1 MLLHC
6 FRVLSLVALSTFS
19 ASTLVHAQSEPDVE
33 NTNRP
38 LWEAG
43 VAAFGLSGP
52 AYPGANDKVSSAIA
66 LPWIVYR
73 GPVLRAD
80 GGTIGARVAKM
91 RDVEFDIGFAGALR
105 ASSKDVS
112 VRQGMPDLGY
122 LVEFGPRVRF
132 NLARPTTDSRVRLE
146 LPLRG
151 VFELNDGVKHR
162 GMAFEPRLALD
173 KRDIGAGWGL
183 TSGVSLHYGDRKYNE
198 YLYGVPAAFATPVRN
213 AYQAKSGL
221 ITPRLQLALSR
232 KLTDDVRVFAST
244 RIDFAGSGAN
254 SDSPLHLKD
263 RGVSFGL
270 GLVWTLGRSSQ
281 KAAD

>member
-1 MLLHC
+1 MPLRC
-6 FRVLSLVALSTFS
+6 FRAFVAISISLFS
-19 ASTLVHAQSEPDVE
+19 ASPFVHAQSEPDVE
-33 NTNRP
+33 NASRP

-43 VAAFGLSGP
+43 VAGFGFSGP
-52 AYPGANDKVSSAIA
+52 AYPGASDNVNRVIA
-66 LPWIVYR
+66 LPWIIYR

-80 GGTIGARVAKM
+80 GGTFGARVAKT

-105 ASSKDVS
+105 ASSSDVS

-132 NLARPTTDSRVRLE
+132 NLARPTSDSLLRLE

-151 VFELNDGVKHR
+151 VFELKDGLKHR
-162 GMAFEPRLALD
+162 GMAFEPRLAFD
-173 KRDIGAGWGL
+173 KRDIGAGWGF
-183 TSGVSLHYGDRKYNE
+183 TSGVSLHYGDRRYNE
-198 YLYGVPAAFATPVRN
+198 YLYGVPVTFATPTRN

-221 ITPRLQLALSR
+221 ITPRVQLAISR
-232 KLTDDVRVFAST
+232 KLTEDVRMFVFT
-244 RIDFAGSGAN
+244 RIDFAGSGVN

-263 RGVSFGL
+263 SGVSIGL

-281 KAAD
+281 KAVD